1 MAPPTEGKT
10 MHTRRSVRSKKR
22 QMQYKVE
29 LICAY
34 VGFWTL
40 MTLGA
45 TCLVAMGWAMT
56 WIIFAL

>member
-1 MAPPTEGKT
+1 MAPPTEGMT

-22 QMQYKVE
+22 QMQYKAE

-45 TCLVAMGWAMT
+45 TCLVAMIYTAT
-56 WIIFAL
+56 LVVFSL